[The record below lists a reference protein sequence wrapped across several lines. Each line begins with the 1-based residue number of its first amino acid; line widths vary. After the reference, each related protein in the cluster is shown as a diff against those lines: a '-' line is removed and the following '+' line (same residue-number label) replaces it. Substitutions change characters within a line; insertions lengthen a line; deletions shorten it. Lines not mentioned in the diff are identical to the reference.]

1 MIEPLLQMSSLS
13 AINLPV
19 VEMAVYMINCIY
31 TIHSMLSL
39 YEYTDKKLEKL
50 EAQIEANLDQL
61 VNEQAYYIL
70 SKTDLLDAYK
80 IIQNHDSKQRGPLAN
95 ILGLDSNTLKSAMV
109 FISVYQF
116 ILGIEYLVLFWFL
129 RLKEQIRCLSLLTG
143 QLGYSSAQS
152 YYWLEHSVRTLKKNK
167 QIVYLNFSFVL
178 FSKG

>member
-1 MIEPLLQMSSLS
+1 VIEPLLQMSSLS

-109 FISVYQF
+109 FISF
-116 ILGIEYLVLFWFL
+116 FFLFFL
-129 RLKEQIRCLSLLTG
+129 LK
-143 QLGYSSAQS
+143 
-152 YYWLEHSVRTLKKNK
+152 V
-167 QIVYLNFSFVL
+167 
-178 FSKG
+178 